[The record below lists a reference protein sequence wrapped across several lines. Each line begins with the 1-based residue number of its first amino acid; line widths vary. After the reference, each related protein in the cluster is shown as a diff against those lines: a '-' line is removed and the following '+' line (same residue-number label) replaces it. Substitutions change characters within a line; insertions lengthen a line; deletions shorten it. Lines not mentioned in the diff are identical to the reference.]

1 VKTHYELLDVSPQA
15 PADQIKK
22 AFRRE
27 IARYHPDKVQHLGPE
42 FQEIAAVR
50 AAELTEAYRVLM
62 DDALRAQYDDR
73 LKSGAASG
81 AHARPPSSMASAPP
95 PNEPRRAE
103 PAVHPAAESAA
114 APRTRLDRAP
124 SDFVRKAGA
133 SRLRD
138 AVTAV
143 SGAATSVAVPGFD
156 AVYDIKGKG
165 GLFKKSE
172 PPVRVLVKFVP
183 QVDPDAVTGSWID
196 AVRAA
201 KCQDHVCVLLLLGAA
216 GIASTKELSVAIA
229 EHRRK
234 TRGIAPLVV
243 PVDVRDWESL
253 FPPDTPAPV
262 RAIMHW
268 LQQGTV

>member
-1 VKTHYELLDVSPQA
+1 VKTHYELLDVSPHA
-15 PADQIKK
+15 HADQIKK

-62 DDALRAQYDDR
+62 DDGLRSDYDGR
-73 LKSGAASG
+73 LKNGAPSG
-81 AHARPPSSMASAPP
+81 AHTRPPSPAPP
-95 PNEPRRAE
+95 AAAPNEPRPPEPAAQSAAE
-103 PAVHPAAESAA
+103 PA
-114 APRTRLDRAP
+114 PRTNVDRTP
-124 SDFVRKAGA
+124 SDFVRKVGA

-143 SGAATSVAVPGFD
+143 SGTAASVSVPGFD

-183 QVDPDAVTGSWID
+183 QVDPDAVTASWID

-201 KCQDHVCVLLLLGAA
+201 RCQDHVCVLLLLGAT
-216 GIASTKELSVAIA
+216 GMASTKELSTAIA

-234 TRGIAPLVV
+234 ARGVAPVVV

-262 RAIMHW
+262 RAIMQW

>member
-1 VKTHYELLDVSPQA
+1 MKTHYELLDVSPRA
-15 PADQIKK
+15 PADEIKK

-62 DDALRAQYDDR
+62 DEGLRAEYDARVKRGAPDPEPPR
-73 LKSGAASG
+73 PGSPAPYSVPQQEPRAADAAGAA
-81 AHARPPSSMASAPP
+81 
-95 PNEPRRAE
+95 
-103 PAVHPAAESAA
+103 AA
-114 APRTRLDRAP
+114 AAGPKVDRGP
-124 SDFVRKAGA
+124 SDFVRKVGA
-133 SRLRD
+133 SKVRD
-138 AVTAV
+138 AVSAV
-143 SGAATSVAVPGFD
+143 SATATSVSLPGFD
-156 AVYDIKGKG
+156 AVYDIKGKT

-183 QVDPDAVTGSWID
+183 QVDPEAVSASWIG

-201 KCQDHVCVLLLLGAA
+201 NCQEHVCVLLLLGAA
-216 GIASTKELSVAIA
+216 GIASTKELSAAIA

-234 TRGIAPLVV
+234 TRGTAPIVV
-243 PVDVRDWESL
+243 PVDVRDWEAL

-268 LQQGTV
+268 LQHGTV